1 MLVTCFRP
9 KMHFE
14 NFQRAGI
21 PLEAQTLNASTALLK
36 HIFQKRENHFFRT
49 FYSASESKRGF
60 KI

>member
-1 MLVTCFRP
+1 
-9 KMHFE
+9 MHFE

-21 PLEAQTLNASTALLK
+21 SLEAQTLNASTALLK